1 MRNRVDISKALE
13 QGRKN
18 PPKKADPRDIFTEH
32 STEKKDDEA
41 YKRDTTPMPAYY
53 KAWDKFDIDKALEEA
68 ETGVEKVGPITYK
81 EPQAPS
87 S

>member
-18 PPKKADPRDIFTEH
+18 PPKVADPRDIWAEH
-32 STEKKDDEA
+32 SGKADKEEA

-68 ETGVEKVGPITYK
+68 EENGTANVD
-81 EPQAPS
+81 
-87 S
+87 